1 MIKKQKKSS
10 DEAALARTEGGAATD
25 PTPEPVQNKPVREP
39 VPPPAP
45 KEEVPES
52 VPDKVEAPPPPAVVD
67 DGKPKVPFKVFAVSC
82 GIKWDQMAG
91 FKSHVKRMK
100 LGPLSILEWREA
112 MADFQKRP
120 VG

>member
-10 DEAALARTEGGAATD
+10 DEAALPRTEGGAATD
-25 PTPEPVQNKPVREP
+25 PTPEPVQSKPVREP

-52 VPDKVEAPPPPAVVD
+52 VPDKVEAPPPAVVD

-91 FKSHVKRMK
+91 FKSHAKRMK

-112 MADFQKRP
+112 LADFQKRP